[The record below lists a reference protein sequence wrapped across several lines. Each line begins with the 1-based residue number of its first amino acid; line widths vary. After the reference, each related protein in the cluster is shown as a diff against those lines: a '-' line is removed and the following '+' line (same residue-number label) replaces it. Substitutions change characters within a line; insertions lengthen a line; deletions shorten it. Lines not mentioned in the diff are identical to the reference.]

1 MNCQGR
7 VLDLGNYCIDAYAWV
22 EYLIGSEKGKKV
34 ADIVENP
41 DNMIFT
47 SPVTL
52 AEVVSVVKR
61 ESRDCNAAFSTIL
74 NLSKLF
80 EISGEVAMETGRLH
94 AEIKKRIRDF
104 GLADA
109 FVLLAA
115 KKLTAR
121 VVTGDPHFKGFSEAL
136 ML

>member
-1 MNCQGR
+1 MGK
-7 VLDLGNYCIDAYAWV
+7 YCIDAYAWV
-22 EYLIGSEKGKKV
+22 EYLIGSEKGRKV

-41 DNMIFT
+41 ANMIFT

-52 AEVVSVVKR
+52 AEVVSVAKR
-61 ESRDCNAAFSTIL
+61 ESRDYNAAFNTVL
-74 NLSKLF
+74 NLSMLF

-94 AEIKKRIRDF
+94 AEIKKRLRDF

-115 KKLTAR
+115 KKLNAK
-121 VVTGDPHFKGFSEAL
+121 VVTGDPHFRSFAEAL

>member
-1 MNCQGR
+1 M
-7 VLDLGNYCIDAYAWV
+7 GNYCIDAYAWV
-22 EYLIGSEKGKKV
+22 EYLTGSEKGRKV

-41 DNMIFT
+41 DNEIFT

-52 AEVVSVVKR
+52 AEVVSVAKR
-61 ESRDCNAAFSTIL
+61 EGRDYNAAFSIVL

-115 KKLTAR
+115 KKLNSK
-121 VVTGDPHFKGFSEAL
+121 VVTGDPHFRGFAEAL